1 MTNQAVKTR
10 KAFRAE
16 PILTQIFR
24 KAEDEYKKT
33 DAMFGMLG
41 WGNLPAEIKLVIEE
55 DVKGYVDELVGS
67 YSTNCPFVQRRRE
80 SIDFW
85 VNSFMDGICT
95 VDTAVNA
102 LRVKGIQ

>member
-1 MTNQAVKTR
+1 MTSHAVKTR

-33 DAMFGMLG
+33 DAMFRMLG
-41 WGNLPAEIKLVIEE
+41 WDGLPAELKLAIED
-55 DVKGYVDELVGS
+55 DVKGYIDELTGS
-67 YSTNCPFVQRRRE
+67 YSTNCSFVQRRRE

-85 VNSFMDGICT
+85 VNSYQDGICT
-95 VDTAVNA
+95 LDTAVDA
-102 LRVKGIQ
+102 LRIKSV